1 MPEYNMRKISLLVF
15 TILIFLL
22 SSNISFATSN
32 VAVAE
37 SDSAV
42 AKNVDYE
49 LPYPGLLPDSP
60 IYFLKIIRDKMAG
73 FLISDPL
80 RKAEFNLLQA
90 DKRLNAGTYLFNS
103 AGRNDSTEKKEK
115 KINLAISTVSKA
127 ENYFGE
133 SIQKVKEARSEG
145 METRETISKLINSS
159 SKHQEILRSLE
170 EKSPQNFRAGFDFQ
184 LQRAVSFEK
193 EVVSLTLK

>member
-1 MPEYNMRKISLLVF
+1 MQKISLLVF

-22 SSNISFATSN
+22 SSNTSFAESN
-32 VAVAE
+32 
-37 SDSAV
+37 SAV

-60 IYFLKIIRDKMAG
+60 IYFLKIMRDKMAG

-90 DKRLNAGTYLFNS
+90 DKRLNAGIYLFNS
-103 AGRNDSTEKKEK
+103 HGRNDSTEKKEK
-115 KINLAISTVSKA
+115 KINLAISTISKA
-127 ENYFGE
+127 GNYFGE

-145 METRETISKLINSS
+145 MQTREITNKLINSS

-170 EKSPQNFRAGFDFQ
+170 EKSPQNFKAGFDLQ